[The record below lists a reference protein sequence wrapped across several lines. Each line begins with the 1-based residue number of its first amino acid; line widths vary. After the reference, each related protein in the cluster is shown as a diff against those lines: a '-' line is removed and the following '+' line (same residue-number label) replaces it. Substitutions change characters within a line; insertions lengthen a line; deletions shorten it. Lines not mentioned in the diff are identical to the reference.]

1 MTTQPPR
8 TARSTPKTEA
18 LLRNVAIVFALV
30 WVLGLFTSY
39 TLGGWIHVLPVAA
52 ALMFVFRLIL
62 RDNQRV
68 IT

>member
-1 MTTQPPR
+1 MTTPPPQAARR
-8 TARSTPKTEA
+8 TPRIEA
-18 LLRNVAIVFALV
+18 LLRNVATVFALV

-52 ALMFVFRLIL
+52 ALMFVARLIL

-68 IT
+68 FT